1 MYYPIG
7 QINRSSITIS
17 IVPFIKDEN
26 FQRYLGRMKTVLI
39 SYIPANYYIYSFFL
53 IAKYEQ
59 ILILITKCYKLN

>member
-7 QINRSSITIS
+7 QINRSSNS

-39 SYIPANYYIYSFFL
+39 SYIPANYYI
-53 IAKYEQ
+53 
-59 ILILITKCYKLN
+59 TKCYKLK